1 MQSFSEDA
9 APVDNAGLFSYIFF
23 TWLTPT
29 VSDICDKKKRS
40 SMVLPPLSERESVT
54 HCFEHMNACNSKNP
68 TLGKALFRSIR
79 GIVIV
84 YFVVYCF
91 WMLSLFAESTIILPL
106 FIAYLR
112 FDSFHD
118 SSLLNFRAVQTPI
131 LELPGNASTYINS
144 TVDEVFVFQSLPSF
158 YHGLLIALLL
168 FVMDSFRCFCY
179 TSIFSVAYRVGQ
191 RLRAGINGLIIN
203 KVIRLKGGKGA
214 KTGELL
220 NIVSADGD
228 RLVDSARAIG
238 SAIVPLLG
246 IFLCWIIG
254 FIVIGWPSLIGNGI
268 ITISIP
274 IFLIAG
280 KLMVKFREEG
290 SAASGKRI
298 ELLSEILASIRLL
311 KMFAWEESFLQR
323 VKKARKEEAHSY
335 FKMNTSLVI
344 LFGINTIIASL
355 ASIITF
361 SSMFYLGMEMPSPA
375 KVFMMISLWNAVA
388 SLLRLVPLGLAGIAN
403 LKTAVTNCAAFLK
416 TEELVPYVQINSNND
431 EYVAEITNADLSWNS
446 EDESVLKEINLF
458 VRKGEVVCLTG
469 AVGCGKSSIF
479 GALTNQMVLQKG
491 SVRMSNDVSYAPQEP
506 WLMAGTVQE
515 NILFG
520 LEYDF
525 SWYKSVTESCGLLPD
540 FEQFDQ
546 GDQTCVG
553 QEGVALSGGQRARI
567 GLARAIYRKP
577 SLVIL
582 DDPLS
587 AVDRHVAKLI
597 WNSAIRELLRDQ
609 DISVLMATHQLI
621 FISEADRIY
630 HMEAGRISETGTPET
645 VLTESTDIGQRFKR
659 FVGERSYSGFSDDVR
674 TGKTVEKRSKNFSC
688 TNTGKIEG
696 RNLIREPYSEEPSTD
711 DPKEGD
717 ALLKTKKE
725 KDMQEVRP
733 SATPEVYG
741 HLIKKGSGL
750 GLFLFMLFTQFVIV
764 GFVQGT
770 IYWMGIWMSFIR
782 GDMPFVGLGNES
794 VWLNNNFYMLGFLV
808 AGLGIIIATLAK
820 SVAFSIMIKRI
831 VDELI
836 MSLVSRLLKTK
847 QRFFDVKPK
856 GEIMARLS
864 KDAEEVE
871 TYIPML
877 IDNFFISGIILIF
890 ITVFVSI
897 SLPWFA
903 LAFFIAILAAFN
915 VCRRGCQAMDYFK
928 RLDLLS
934 RSPWYSHTISVL
946 SGLPIIRVFKREI
959 EVINKFYELH
969 DQNSLFFY
977 LFFCS
982 CRWLTTRCDIISVFL
997 TSSIGLFLIFSA
1009 SGPDSTITPDI
1020 AGSILAMTL
1029 QISALFQMTFR
1040 IAVEANSRM
1049 ASASSI
1055 LHYTKNLPLEES
1067 SDPINPKSDE
1077 IVTSSIILKNVSL
1090 RYRQELPRVL
1100 RNLDIVISKGEN
1112 VGVVGRTGSGK
1123 SSLFAAL
1130 FHLSDAVEGEII
1142 INGRSTKNASLKELR
1157 KSLALIPQDPTLF
1170 GYVLITC
1177 YIFKNIISGTIRFNM
1192 DPEDKNTD
1200 EELLD
1205 ALKTCGLDKKIEVL
1219 GGLKGLLERG
1229 GTNLS
1234 VGERQL
1240 FW

>member
-1 MQSFSEDA
+1 MI
-9 APVDNAGLFSYIFF
+9 IFNYYS
-23 TWLTPT
+23 LQ
-29 VSDICDKKKRS
+29 
-40 SMVLPPLSERESVT
+40 
-54 HCFEHMNACNSKNP
+54 NS
-68 TLGKALFRSIR
+68 
-79 GIVIV
+79 
-84 YFVVYCF
+84 
-91 WMLSLFAESTIILPL
+91 
-106 FIAYLR
+106 
-112 FDSFHD
+112 
-118 SSLLNFRAVQTPI
+118 RAVQTPI
-131 LELPGNASTYINS
+131 LELQGNDTIIDSTYLNT
-144 TVDEVFVFQSLPSF
+144 TVDDVFAFQTLPSF

-168 FVMDSFRCFCY
+168 FVMDALRCFCY
-179 TSIFSVAYRVGQ
+179 TSVFSVAYRVGQ

-214 KTGELL
+214 KSGELL

-238 SAIVPLLG
+238 AAIVPLLG
-246 IFLCWIIG
+246 IILCWIIG
-254 FIVIGWPSLIGNGI
+254 YLVIGWPSLIGNGI

-274 IFLIAG
+274 MFLFAG

-311 KMFAWEESFLQR
+311 KMFAWEDSFLKS

-335 FKMNTSLVI
+335 FKMNTSLII

-355 ASIITF
+355 ASIVTF
-361 SSMFYLGMEMPSPA
+361 SSMYFLEMEMPSPA
-375 KVFMMISLWNAVA
+375 KVFMMISMWNAVA
-388 SLLRLVPLGLAGIAN
+388 SLLRMVPLGLSALAN
-403 LKTAVTNCAAFLK
+403 LKTAVTNCAAFLE
-416 TEELVPYVQINSNND
+416 TEELVPYVQISGNND
-431 EYVAEITNADLSWNS
+431 EHVAEITNADLSWNS
-446 EDESVLKEINLF
+446 DGESALREINLC

-479 GALTNQMVLQKG
+479 GALTNQMVLRKG
-491 SVRMSNDVSYAPQEP
+491 TVRISNDVSYAPQEP

-577 SLVIL
+577 ALVIL

-621 FISEADRIY
+621 FIPEADRIY
-630 HMEAGRISETGTPET
+630 HMDNGRITETGTPET
-645 VLTESTDIGQRFKR
+645 VLTESTDIGQRYKR
-659 FVGERSYSGFSDDVR
+659 FVGDRVYSGFSDDVR
-674 TGKTVEKRSKNFSC
+674 TGRTVEKRSKNLSC
-688 TNTGKIEG
+688 TNTGKIDG
-696 RNLIREPYSEEPSTD
+696 RKIMEPYSEEPSTD
-711 DPKEGD
+711 DPREGD
-717 ALLKTKKE
+717 ALLKCKKQKE
-725 KDMQEVRP
+725 MEEVRP
-733 SATPEVYG
+733 SASLEVYS
-741 HLIKKGSGL
+741 HLIMKGSGL
-750 GLFLFMLFTQFVIV
+750 GLFLFMLFTQILIV
-764 GFVQGT
+764 VFVQGT
-770 IYWMGIWMSFIR
+770 IYWIGIWMSFIR
-782 GDMPFVGLGNES
+782 GDLPFVGLGNES
-794 VWLNNNFYMLGFLV
+794 VWLNNNFYMLGFLI
-808 AGLGIIIATLAK
+808 AGLGVILGTLAK
-820 SVAFSIMIKRI
+820 SVAFSIMIKRV

-836 MSLVSRLLKTK
+836 MSLVSGLLNTK

-871 TYIPML
+871 TYIPFL
-877 IDNFFISGIILIF
+877 IDNFFISGIILVF

-897 SLPWFA
+897 SLPWFV
-903 LAFFIAILAAFN
+903 LAFIVATIAAFT
-915 VCRRGCQAMDYFK
+915 VCRSGCQAMDYFK
-928 RLDLLS
+928 RADLLS
-934 RSPWYSHTISVL
+934 RSPWYSHTISVI
-946 SGLPIIRVFKREI
+946 SGLPIIRVFKREV

-982 CRWLTTRCDIISVFL
+982 SRWLTTRCDMISVLL

-1009 SGPDSTITPDI
+1009 SGPDSKITPDI

-1040 IAVEANSRM
+1040 LAVEANSRM

-1055 LHYTKNLPLEES
+1055 LHYTKNLPLEQS
-1067 SDPINPKSDE
+1067 DDPINPKSDE
-1077 IVTSSIILKNVSL
+1077 IVTSSIIFNNVSL
-1090 RYRQELPRVL
+1090 RYRRELPRVL

-1123 SSLFAAL
+1123 SSLFTAL
-1130 FHLSDAVEGEII
+1130 FHLSDAIEGEII
-1142 INGRSTKNASLKELR
+1142 INGRSTKNASLSELR

-1170 GYVLITC
+1170 G
-1177 YIFKNIISGTIRFNM
+1177 
-1192 DPEDKNTD
+1192 
-1200 EELLD
+1200 
-1205 ALKTCGLDKKIEVL
+1205 
-1219 GGLKGLLERG
+1219 
-1229 GTNLS
+1229 
-1234 VGERQL
+1234 
-1240 FW
+1240 